1 MKSNLPAMPKA
12 GKPAGRD
19 SAELMNKRNHDVTA
33 QRLTSAHPLSFLFW
47 RDGGITMLH
56 EIITSL
62 NQYITNP
69 CIIISHHSYPS
80 VEWLFWL

>member
-1 MKSNLPAMPKA
+1 
-12 GKPAGRD
+12 
-19 SAELMNKRNHDVTA
+19 MNRDVTA
-33 QRLTSAHPLSFLFW
+33 QRVTSAHPLSFLLQAEE
-47 RDGGITMLH
+47 GITMFH

-80 VEWLFWL
+80 VEGLFWL

>member
-1 MKSNLPAMPKA
+1 
-12 GKPAGRD
+12 
-19 SAELMNKRNHDVTA
+19 MNRYVTA
-33 QRLTSAHPLSFLFW
+33 QRVTSVHPLSFLLQAEE
-47 RDGGITMLH
+47 GITMFH

-69 CIIISHHSYPS
+69 CIIISHHIHPS